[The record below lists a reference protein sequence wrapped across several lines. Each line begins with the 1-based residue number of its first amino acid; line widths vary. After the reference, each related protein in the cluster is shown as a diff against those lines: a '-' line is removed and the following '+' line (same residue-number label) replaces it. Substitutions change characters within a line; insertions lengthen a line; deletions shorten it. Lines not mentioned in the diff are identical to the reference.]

1 MMFYKVNYQKYL
13 THYLL
18 IHEIQINQDHQQ
30 IRNQIKLQLMKYI
43 SQSCLFIKIIF
54 LYYDIFIK
62 LDFIQLLCQ
71 L

>member
-13 THYLL
+13 THYPL